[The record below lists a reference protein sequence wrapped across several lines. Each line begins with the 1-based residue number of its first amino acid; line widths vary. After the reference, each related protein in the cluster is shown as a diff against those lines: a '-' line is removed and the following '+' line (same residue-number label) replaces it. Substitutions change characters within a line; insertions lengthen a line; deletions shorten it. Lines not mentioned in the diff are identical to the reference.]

1 MLREYETAAGP
12 MSLEYGGGG
21 YIAAVDGRKVAP
33 SYVKSNVSADRYVI
47 QGYAVRWNKLIHV
60 NDKEFAWVAPYA
72 IRDPM
77 RGVKRLHFDH
87 DESRTIG
94 TTSDGLVLIADDY
107 GLAMRFYPR
116 DDVAVH
122 REAVTTVRDNGR
134 TALSV
139 GITFE
144 NKQFEDYNGKRVR
157 IVRDATLNEI
167 SLVPN
172 GACREAYC
180 VLIDKSDCGPLLSDD
195 VKSKRVLADGG
206 YANLMRAL
214 RKLDAKLN

>member
-1 MLREYETAAGP
+1 MQRDYETAAGP
-12 MSLEYGGGG
+12 MNLEYGGGG
-21 YIAAVDGRKVAP
+21 YIAAVDGRQVAP
-33 SYVKSNVSADRYVI
+33 SYVKSDVSADRCVI
-47 QGYAVRWNKLIHV
+47 QGYAVLWNKLIHLS
-60 NDKEFAWVAPYA
+60 DTECAWVAPFS

-77 RGVKRLHFDH
+77 RGIKRLHFDH

-94 TTSDGLVLIADDY
+94 TTTDGLVLVADDH

-116 DDVAVH
+116 DGVAIH
-122 REAVTTVRDNGR
+122 REAVETIRGNVR

-139 GITFE
+139 GITFH
-144 NKQFEDYNGKRVR
+144 NNQFEDYQGKRVR
-157 IVRDATLNEI
+157 IVRDATVNEI

-180 VLIDKSDCGPLLSDD
+180 LLINKSDCGPLLSDD
-195 VKSKRVLADGG
+195 VKTKRVLADGG